1 MLKTAIKPEL
11 LFVLA
16 AIAETKVSIDA
27 KAELPKI
34 THKTKDN
41 CAWIGF
47 PKKDCRDLNSK
58 EKEVL
63 VMHCCKSFSKV

>member
-47 PKKDCRDLNSK
+47 PKKRL
-58 EKEVL
+58 
-63 VMHCCKSFSKV
+63 